1 METKSDNR
9 ADKRNN
15 CNRNGVCS
23 VGCIVKNKCEE
34 KSVVYKATVFV
45 NSNGIHKRTYIGM
58 TEGKLKDRIS
68 KHYTDFKYKRY
79 SNSTSLSGYIW
90 KLQESNTTFQIEWDI
105 VESRR
110 AFRKGHKQCSLCTC
124 EKKWIA
130 RYDGPNSLNSNQE
143 YVSKCPHK
151 WKFRLARI
159 KDTDSVD
166 LLRHTI
172 QPSSDPYLTASTTS
186 IFIPRKPRTVDRGQ
200 ETRCPEQE

>member
-1 METKSDNR
+1 
-9 ADKRNN
+9 
-15 CNRNGVCS
+15 
-23 VGCIVKNKCEE
+23 
-34 KSVVYKATVFV
+34 
-45 NSNGIHKRTYIGM
+45 M

-79 SNSTSLSGYIW
+79 SNSTTLSSYIW
-90 KLQESNTTFQIEWDI
+90 KLQESNTAFQIQWDR

-110 AFRKGHKQCSLCTC
+110 AFRKGQKHCSLCTC

-130 RYDGPNSLNSNQE
+130 RFDGPNSLNSNKE

-159 KDTDSVD
+159 KDTDGVD

-172 QPSSDPYLTASTTS
+172 KPHSDTSLTASISS
-186 IFIPRKPRTVDRGQ
+186 IIIPRKPRTEDRGQ
-200 ETRCPEQE
+200 EN